1 MLVVGDSSALVALA
15 VCDALELLDKRFDAV
30 RVPTAVFTECIVA
43 GKTASD
49 TLRAYLA
56 DKMVSVDLAT
66 TIITP
71 SGMGRGELEAMSLY
85 RRDQA
90 DFLLIDD
97 RRARKV
103 AIYNGL
109 NTIGSLG
116 MLLWARDEGY
126 IPEICSRI
134 DLIQNAGIFLSAK
147 VRQEALMLAGE

>member
-1 MLVVGDSSALVALA
+1 MLVIGDSSALVALA
-15 VCDALELLDKRFDAV
+15 VCGDLDILDKRFDTV
-30 RVPTAVFTECIVA
+30 RVPDAVFAECTVA

-49 TLRAYLA
+49 RLRVYLA
-56 DKMVSVDLAT
+56 DKTVSVDLTA

-85 RRDQA
+85 QNKQA

-109 NTIGSLG
+109 NTIGSIG
-116 MLLWARDEGY
+116 ILLWAKNAGY
-126 IPEICSRI
+126 IPEIRSRI
-134 DLIQNAGIFLSAK
+134 ALIQDAGIFLSAK
-147 VRQEALMLAGE
+147 VRQEALTLASE